1 MRILVSGGK
10 GFLGLHLQHSLSQ
23 ISEEV
28 FYLPS
33 RTDLITG
40 EMHTK
45 INGIDQ
51 VIEVVRNF
59 QPEIV
64 IHLAA
69 FHNAKDDVSEFSRM
83 VESNLTLG
91 AAIMECLP
99 QNSSFIYCGS
109 YNQFELPRK
118 KALNF
123 YSLNKKLFCEIAAYF
138 SEKNNIK
145 VTQLILSD
153 LYGPRDFRP
162 KLIPA
167 LFSKLALREA
177 FIPVSPEGVLYP
189 LYVED
194 AVSMI
199 TELCKNP
206 STTLTRNIYLK
217 PKEAISVKNLIYYAN
232 DTFLH
237 KLVVAPQYSDF
248 RISIPK
254 GFEIKASD
262 TGLELGLSKTW
273 NSYHIL

>member
-33 RTDLITG
+33 RTDLITE

-51 VIEVVRNF
+51 VIEAVRNF

-69 FHNAKDDVSEFSRM
+69 FYNAKDDVSEFPRM
-83 VESNLTLG
+83 IESNLTLG

-109 YNQFELPRK
+109 YNQFESPTK
-118 KALNF
+118 KAINF
-123 YSLNKKLFCEIAAYF
+123 YSLSKKLFCEIAAYF

-167 LFSKLALREA
+167 LFSKLTLREA
-177 FIPVSPEGVLYP
+177 FIPVSPKGVLYP
-189 LYVED
+189 LYVDD

-199 TELCKNP
+199 TNLCLHP
-206 STTLTRNIYLK
+206 STSLTRDIYLK
-217 PKEAISVKNLIYYAN
+217 PNAAISVKNLIDYAN

-237 KLVVAPQYSDF
+237 KLVVSPQYSDF

-262 TGLELGLSKTW
+262 TSLELGLSKTW